1 MPRSVSGFS
10 LLEMLLVLFVV
21 VVLTSLVSLNVGSGA
36 DTRLREQAAL
46 SIRDG
51 VVFALD
57 EAQFTGRDFG
67 LLLQA
72 GTGVDP
78 GVQLRWR
85 ERLAQGWRGP
95 ANNAVVFEDL
105 WLDGDVELI
114 LDGLLVEPVD
124 PAEGDALAGS
134 VPQWLFLASG
144 DTQTGQLLWRDSVSG
159 EMLFRLE
166 WDALGRVEVFRG
178 DELDSLAAA
187 P

>member
-72 GTGVDP
+72 GTEFVARAPLAP
-78 GVQLRWR
+78 GKDRN
-85 ERLAQGWRGP
+85 AAISHRGP
-95 ANNAVVFEDL
+95 HGPA
-105 WLDGDVELI
+105 
-114 LDGLLVEPVD
+114 PVWQLSQRCR
-124 PAEGDALAGS
+124 PC
-134 VPQWLFLASG
+134 AS
-144 DTQTGQLLWRDSVSG
+144 
-159 EMLFRLE
+159 
-166 WDALGRVEVFRG
+166 
-178 DELDSLAAA
+178 
-187 P
+187 